1 MPPTGSVG
9 AEVLQ
14 SALIVNGAVPTENIT
29 PSAGEDAVID
39 TWVRNPEKKLAGGK
53 AKSHTIE

>member
-14 SALIVNGAVPTENIT
+14 SALIVNGAVPDEIIT
-29 PSAGEDAVID
+29 PSARENVVSWKRPTPRSVSSRAYSI
-39 TWVRNPEKKLAGGK
+39 A
-53 AKSHTIE
+53 

>member
-14 SALIVNGAVPTENIT
+14 SALIVYGAVPAEIIT
-29 PSAGEDAVID
+29 PTARENAVID
-39 TWVRNPEKKLAGGK
+39 TGVRYPEKKLAGRK
-53 AKSHTIE
+53 AKSHAIE

>member
-14 SALIVNGAVPTENIT
+14 SALIVNGAVPDEIIT
-29 PSAGEDAVID
+29 PSARKNVLID
-39 TWVRNPEKKLAGGK
+39 TGVRHPEKKLAGGK
-53 AKSHTIE
+53 AKSHAIE

>member
-14 SALIVNGAVPTENIT
+14 SALIVNGAVPAEIIT
-29 PSAGEDAVID
+29 PLARKNVLID
-39 TWVRNPEKKLAGGK
+39 TGVRHPDKKLAGGK
-53 AKSHTIE
+53 AKSHAIE

>member
-29 PSAGEDAVID
+29 PSARENVVIG
-39 TWVRNPEKKLAGGK
+39 TRVRYPEKKLAGRK
-53 AKSHTIE
+53 AKSHAIE

>member
-1 MPPTGSVG
+1 MPLTGSVG

-14 SALIVNGAVPTENIT
+14 SALIVNGAVPAKIIT
-29 PSAGEDAVID
+29 PSAGENAVID
-39 TWVRNPEKKLAGGK
+39 TGVRYPEKKFAGGK